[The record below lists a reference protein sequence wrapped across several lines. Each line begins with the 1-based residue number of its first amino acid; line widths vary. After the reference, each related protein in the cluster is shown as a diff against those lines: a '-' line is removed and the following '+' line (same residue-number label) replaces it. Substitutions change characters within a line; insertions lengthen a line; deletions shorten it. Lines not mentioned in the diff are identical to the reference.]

1 VLSPDG
7 PQRWVH
13 GFADGD
19 SSMGS
24 LLGNK
29 GANLAEM
36 VRVLGPEMVPGG
48 FIVNTAA
55 CVEYMRTGTAP
66 AGLDDQIDAELAE
79 LERASGK
86 AFGDPNDPL
95 LLSVRS
101 GAPVSMP
108 GMLDTIL
115 NLGLNEQSIAG
126 LAEISGER
134 RFALDSRRR
143 LVQMFGEVVRGVPG
157 AVFEQALTSA
167 RERAGVAIDS
177 ELGTETLE
185 ELIGEFLEL
194 LADSSGDP
202 FPEDP
207 REQLREALLAVFDS
221 WQNERAVTYRRLN
234 GIPDELGTAVV
245 VQRMVFGNLGS
256 GSGSG
261 VAFSRNPTTGEPLP
275 DGDYLDGAQ
284 GEDVVAGVRNTEDLG
299 GLKRRMP
306 EIHAQLLASLAELER
321 HFKDIQDIEFTVE
334 RGRLFILQTRDAKRH
349 ARAAVR
355 FAVDSVE
362 EGMLERGGALQTI
375 DPAALEALM
384 HPSFAPG
391 SEYEEIAHGVGASPG
406 AARGAI
412 AFTAEQAIAKAAEG
426 VDTILVRTFTS
437 ADDVGGF
444 NAARGIVTSHGGK
457 SSHAAI
463 VARAMGRPCVCGA
476 AELEIDPEAR
486 VIRAD
491 GLELKAGTEITIDG
505 SSGAITADR
514 VPLLTPELDPA
525 FATVLEWSDSIRR
538 LEVRANADT
547 ADDAAQARTLG
558 AEGIGLCRTEH
569 MFFGDGREALV
580 REMFIAGELWRRQRT
595 PESRQRFW
603 DALEQLERLQ
613 MDDFV
618 ELFREMPGLPVTI
631 RLLDPPMHEFLDL
644 KALERDLAEARATGE
659 AAVALASEGL
669 EVATSAL
676 ETNPMLGSRGVR
688 LGLLLPELY
697 GMQVRAIVHAAA
709 EAGAGGERPEVEIMV
724 PLVAFA
730 SELEEMRA
738 RIEEI
743 VAAES
748 AGQPAAGYAI
758 GTMIE
763 LPRACLTAGAI
774 SADAD
779 FLSFG
784 TNDLTQTALGFS
796 RDDAERELIPL
807 YLERGLLRRS
817 PFESLDVEGVGELVR
832 LAAERGRA
840 AKPGLRLG
848 ICGEHG
854 GDPRSIGFFN
864 GIGLDYVSCSAFRI
878 PIARVAAAQAVL
890 SERGEP

>member
-1 VLSPDG
+1 MTADRPT
-7 PQRWVH
+7 RWVH
-13 GFADGD
+13 GFSSGDG
-19 SSMGS
+19 SMGS

-36 VRVLGPEMVPGG
+36 VRILGPEMVPGG

-66 AGLDDQIDAELAE
+66 DGLDEQIDAELAE

-86 AFGDPNDPL
+86 GFGDPSDPL

-115 NLGLNEQSIAG
+115 NLGLNRLSLAG
-126 LAEISGER
+126 LAKISGEP

-143 LVQMFGEVVRGVPG
+143 LVQMFGEVVRGVP
-157 AVFEQALTSA
+157 ADAFERALTAA
-167 RERAGVAIDS
+167 RERAGVAVDS
-177 ELGTETLE
+177 ELSAEALE
-185 ELIGEFLEL
+185 GLIEEFLVL
-194 LADSSGDP
+194 VADSTGDP

-207 REQLREALLAVFDS
+207 REQLREALIAVFDS
-221 WQNERAVTYRRLN
+221 WRNERAVTYRRLN

-245 VQRMVFGNLGS
+245 VQRMVFGNLRS
-256 GSGSG
+256 DSGSG
-261 VAFSRNPTTGEPLP
+261 VAFSRNPTTGEAVP

-284 GEDVVAGVRNTEDLG
+284 GEDVVAGVRNTEDLE
-299 GLKRRMP
+299 GLRRRMP
-306 EIHAQLLASLAELER
+306 EIHAELLASLAELER
-321 HFKDIQDIEFTVE
+321 HFKNIQDIEFTIE
-334 RGRLFILQTRDAKRH
+334 RGHLFILQTRNAKRH

-362 EGMLERGGALQTI
+362 EGLLDRGGALQTI

-384 HPSFAPG
+384 HPSIAPG
-391 SEYEEIAHGVGASPG
+391 SEYREIAHGVGASPG

-476 AELEIDPEAR
+476 AELEIDADAG
-486 VIRAD
+486 VVRAN
-491 GLELKAGTEITIDG
+491 GVELAAGAEITIDG
-505 SSGAITADR
+505 TSGAITADQ

-547 ADDAAQARTLG
+547 AADAAQARQLG

-569 MFFGDGREALV
+569 MFFGNGREALV
-580 REMFIAGELWRRQRT
+580 REMFIAGELWRRERT
-595 PESRQRFW
+595 SASRQRFV
-603 DALEQLERLQ
+603 DALERLEKLQ
-613 MDDFV
+613 RDDFA
-618 ELFREMPGLPVTI
+618 ELFGEMRGLPVTI

-644 KALERDLAEARATGE
+644 NALERDLADARAAGE
-659 AAVALASEGL
+659 EAVALASEGL
-669 EVATSAL
+669 EVATAAL

-697 GMQVRAIVHAAA
+697 GMQVRAIVDAAA
-709 EAGAGGERPEVEIMV
+709 GVGVGGEPPEVEIMV

-730 SELEEMRA
+730 SEFEEMRA

-743 VAAES
+743 VASEAEVGRS
-748 AGQPAAGYAI
+748 TPSYAI

-774 SADAD
+774 SAHAD

-807 YLERGLLRRS
+807 YLERGLLPRS

-832 LAAERGRA
+832 LAADRGRA
-840 AKPGLRLG
+840 SRPELRLG
-848 ICGEHG
+848 VCGEHG
-854 GDPRSIGFFN
+854 GDPASISFFDA
-864 GIGLDYVSCSAFRI
+864 IGLDYVSCSPFRI
-878 PIARVAAAQAVL
+878 PIARVAAAQAAADAK
-890 SERGEP
+890 SER

>member
-1 VLSPDG
+1 VLSADS
-7 PQRWVH
+7 PQRWVY
-13 GFADGD
+13 GFAAGG
-19 SSMGS
+19 SAMGR

-36 VRVLGPEMVPGG
+36 VRVLGAEMVPGG
-48 FIVNTAA
+48 FIVTTAA
-55 CVEYMRTGTAP
+55 CVEYMRTGAP
-66 AGLDDQIDAELAE
+66 PDDLDDQIDAELAE

-86 AFGDPNDPL
+86 TFGDANDPL

-115 NLGLNEQSIAG
+115 NLGLSERSLAG

-157 AVFEQALTSA
+157 AVFEQALTAA
-167 RERAGVAIDS
+167 RQRAGVAADS
-177 ELGTETLE
+177 ELGAKALE
-185 ELIGEFLEL
+185 ELIEEFLTL
-194 LADSSGDP
+194 LADSSGNP

-284 GEDVVAGVRNTEDLG
+284 GEDVVAGVRNTEDLD
-299 GLKRRMP
+299 GLRRRMP
-306 EIHAQLLASLAELER
+306 EIHAQLLVSLAKLER

-334 RGRLFILQTRDAKRH
+334 RGRLFILQTRNAKRH

-355 FAVDSVE
+355 FAVDSVD
-362 EGMLERGGALQTI
+362 EGLLDRGSALMTI
-375 DPAALEALM
+375 DPTALEALM

-476 AELEIDPEAR
+476 AELEIDVEAG
-486 VIRAD
+486 VVQVD
-491 GLELKAGTEITIDG
+491 GLELEVGTEITIDG
-505 SSGAITADR
+505 TSGAITADQ

-525 FATVLEWSDSIRR
+525 FAAVLEWSDSIRR

-547 ADDAAQARTLG
+547 ADDAAQARKLG

-595 PESRQRFW
+595 LESRRRFG

-613 MDDFV
+613 KDDFV

-644 KALERDLAEARATGE
+644 EALERALADARAEGE

-709 EAGAGGERPEVEIMV
+709 EAGSGGERPEVEIMV

-743 VAAES
+743 VAAEG
-748 AGQPAAGYAI
+748 AGEPATAYAI

-774 SADAD
+774 SAHAD

-817 PFESLDVEGVGELVR
+817 PFESLDVDGVGELVR

-840 AKPGLRLG
+840 TKPNLHLG
-848 ICGEHG
+848 VCGEHG
-854 GDPRSIGFFN
+854 GDPASIGFFH

-878 PIARVAAAQAVL
+878 PIARVAAAQAVI
-890 SERGEP
+890 SERAEP